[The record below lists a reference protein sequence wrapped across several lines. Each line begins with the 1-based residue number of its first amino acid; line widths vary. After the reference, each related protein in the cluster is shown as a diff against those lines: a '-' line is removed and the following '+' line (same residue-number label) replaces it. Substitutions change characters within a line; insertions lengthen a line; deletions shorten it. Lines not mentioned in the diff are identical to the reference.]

1 MKKQK
6 NYLLLA
12 FIVLI
17 YCMPYTIFGQRN
29 DLSIPHGV
37 DELKISIRQI
47 EGTVYINWKEYD
59 QSINSTYIIQKSD
72 DGEEYDIIG
81 TKNSIALKKS
91 LKLAY
96 YFEDT
101 LVNEPGSFYKVIR
114 IDNASSELV
123 ACSNKKYIIQ
133 PGSDNTNNQNGD
145 CCIFNTAFNEQ

>member
-1 MKKQK
+1 MKKLK
-6 NYLLLA
+6 KYLLLA

-17 YCMPYTIFGQRN
+17 YGMPYTIFAQRN
-29 DLSIPHGV
+29 DLSIPLGV

-47 EGTVYINWKEYD
+47 EGKVYINWKEHD
-59 QSINSTYIIQKSD
+59 QSINSTYFIQRSG

-96 YFEDT
+96 YFVDT
-101 LVNEPGSFYKVIR
+101 LGNKPGSFYKVIR
-114 IDNASSELV
+114 INNSTSELV
-123 ACSNKKYIIQ
+123 ASSNKKYIME
-133 PGSDNTNNQNGD
+133 PGPGNTNNQNGD